1 MIRHYLWPARGAK
14 NTPKRP
20 HFRKA
25 FTIVE
30 LLVIIAV
37 IVILAAITIVSYTAV
52 TNNAKKQTV
61 KTDAVSI
68 AAELTK
74 YKTDNGVYPDQAAF
88 NAMNKPSVES
98 SFQYTYDSTNNTYC
112 LTSSVD
118 GASVYITSGNSST
131 KEGGCEGHGLNGD
144 PAVTNYAYNP
154 GAEVNAGWFSNNG
167 ATYTRSIDTAVKRT
181 GAQSMRMQG
190 VSAGPTLLTMYG
202 LGGNSGN
209 GNVVPAPGAG
219 TYTQSAYFR
228 ANVAHTGR
236 LTVSWRVGGAW
247 STAASSET
255 ITGTSGQW
263 TRVTQEFTL
272 PDNVEFVRSGAYVV
286 ATASQPAG
294 TPAWIDD
301 FMLVRGT
308 KMPGYADGSKANWLW
323 TGTPNDSPSYGP
335 AL

>member
-1 MIRHYLWPARGAK
+1 MIRHYLRPASNAK
-14 NTPKRP
+14 NTQKRP
-20 HFRKA
+20 QFHKA

-30 LLVIIAV
+30 LLVIIVV

-52 TNNAKKQTV
+52 TDNAKKQTV

-88 NAMNKPSVES
+88 DAMNKPSVES
-98 SFQYTYDSTNNTYC
+98 SFQYTYNSANNTYC

-118 GASVYITSGNSST
+118 GASVYITSGNSLA
-131 KEGGCEGHGLNGD
+131 KEGGCEGHGINGD
-144 PAVTNYAYNP
+144 PAVTNFAYNP
-154 GAEVNAGWFSNNG
+154 GAEANTGWFSNNG
-167 ATYTRSIDTAVKRT
+167 ATYTRTVDTAVKRT
-181 GAQSMRMQG
+181 GAQSMRMQP
-190 VSAGPTLLTMYG
+190 VSAGTTLLTMYA

-209 GNVVPAPGAG
+209 GNVVPAPSAG

-236 LTVSWRVGGAW
+236 ITVSWRVAGVW
-247 STAASSET
+247 STAESSDT

-263 TRVTQEFTL
+263 TRVTQTFTL

-286 ATASQPAG
+286 ASASQPAN

-301 FMLVRGT
+301 FMFVRGT
-308 KMPGYADGSKANWLW
+308 NMPGYADGSKAGWLW
-323 TGTPNDSPSYGP
+323 SGTPNDSTSYGP
-335 AL
+335 SL